1 MGAKDKRTGISRRKF
16 RYDGCLPE
24 RRTGKDRR
32 EDPTTPTDN
41 HESTTEDKDPSPKP

>member
-16 RYDGCLPE
+16 RYDSCLPE

-32 EDPTTPTDN
+32 EDQTSTENNETTA
-41 HESTTEDKDPSPKP
+41 EDKDPSPKS